1 MSDFT
6 NVHESLPDE
15 GEEYANG
22 SDPFRDEEDLNN
34 PNYYCEHGNFTGN
47 PFGGD
52 YLCGWCES
60 GATKAEFEAYC
71 DWQRQRLL
79 FRNLT
84 AEMFSAIP
92 NGVPTG
98 YISICIGSCIA
109 MMKAGN

>member
-22 SDPFRDEEDLNN
+22 SDPFRDEEDLN
-34 PNYYCEHGNFTGN
+34 N